1 MPKAIDVV
9 EHFVSRCDWVDP
21 KITVDRVK
29 AGDPDLDTD
38 RCLVTWMP
46 SIGALREALRRGIR
60 LVVTHEPT
68 FWDHYDDLSRLS
80 RQGQDKL
87 AFINDHGLTIVRIH
101 DTWDRW
107 PKVGIPWAW
116 AAFLGLGDEPVSIG
130 CRNYMHRYD
139 IEATTLDEF
148 AARVAGRCAALG
160 EPAVQVTGEGRQ
172 TVSRVGIGTGCASD
186 VQVYREM
193 GCDVSIVSDDGSI
206 YWREIQQASEVGHPV
221 IRVNH
226 GTSEEPGMVSLAKYI
241 NEHIDGLSA
250 EHLPHPCTYHPV
262 GHMA

>member
-1 MPKAIDVV
+1 MPRAVDVV
-9 EHFVSRCDWVDP
+9 EHFVSRCDWVDR

-29 AGDPDLDTD
+29 AGEANLEAD

-46 SIGALREALRRGIR
+46 NIQALREAVARGIR

-68 FWDHYDDLSRLS
+68 FWDHYDDLSKLS
-80 RQGQDKL
+80 QQGKDKL
-87 AFINDHGLTIVRIH
+87 AFINGNGLTIVRIH

-116 AAFLGLGDEPVSIG
+116 AAFLGLGDEPFSVG

-139 IEATTLDEF
+139 IEPTTLDEF
-148 AARVAGRCAALG
+148 ARRVAGRCAALG
-160 EPAVQVTGEGRQ
+160 EPAVQVTGDGRQ
-172 TVSRVGIGTGCASD
+172 MVSRVGIGTGCASD
-186 VQVYREM
+186 VYVYREM

-206 YWREIQQASEVGHPV
+206 YWREIQQASEAGHPV

-226 GTSEEPGMVSLAKYI
+226 GTSEEPGMVSLTKYI
-241 NEHIDGLSA
+241 NENIDGLSA
-250 EHLPHPCTYHPV
+250 EHLPHPCIFRVV
-262 GHMA
+262 G